1 MKMII
6 RLLMLAIFV
15 AGSMSAIANANSTAG
30 RAVSNEFSNDNKD
43 KKRGRRGDDSISTNS
58 NSNSNSDDN
67 SSRSAGDLSI
77 EQARNIALQV
87 VQGKI
92 VEEESENKHGRT
104 VYEFYIRKDNG
115 DVFEVKVD
123 AVSGKVVK
131 IEKDDD

>member
-1 MKMII
+1 
-6 RLLMLAIFV
+6 MLAVFV
-15 AGSMSAIANANSTAG
+15 AGSMSAIVNANSIAG
-30 RAVSNEFSNDNKD
+30 PAATDESSNDNKD
-43 KKRGRRGDDSISTNS
+43 KKPGRRGDDSNSTNS

-77 EQARNIALQV
+77 EQARNIALQA

-123 AVSGKVVK
+123 AVSGKVSK
-131 IEKDDD
+131 IEREDD